1 MNRIKRLLDITSTAL
16 PERVIRHGLFWLLY
30 FAVTWHMSLI
40 SFNALKHTPA
50 AYLTPLR
57 VTVLIMLVF
66 YFFAYVLMPRYFLR
80 RKYLKGIFFFLLLAL
95 TYTISDTLWERS
107 EISHCI
113 PCMEIMRRYSKDY
126 LSYLER
132 PVFHVVL
139 TRVLSLGGLYQLV
152 IYLAPAMIIKLW
164 CDFYRQRLSVLRLA
178 RENTQLELDFLRAQ
192 VNPHFLFNTLNNVYG
207 LILKNRNQESAET
220 VSRLASFMR
229 YTLYGSDNHATL
241 DKEVGLLNDYIALER
256 LRLNNTLV
264 NFQYEIDDRHLSIP
278 PLLFIPLMENAF
290 KFCVEE
296 TGRESWVIILLKVS
310 GRQLTFKV
318 SNTFRPEVTGPPGGI
333 GLQNVRRRLEH
344 HYAGTHS
351 MDVSA
356 GDDIFTVTIHIN
368 LNGHDPLPDRR

>member
-1 MNRIKRLLDITSTAL
+1 MNRIKQLLDISSTAL
-16 PERVIRHGLFWLLY
+16 PHRIIRHGIFWLSY
-30 FAVTWHMSLI
+30 FAITWHMGLV
-40 SFNALKHTPA
+40 SFNALKNTPA

-66 YFFAYVLMPRYFLR
+66 YLFAYVLMPRYFLR
-80 RKYLKGIFFFLLLAL
+80 RKYLQGTFFFLLLAL
-95 TYTISDTLWERS
+95 TYTIADTLWERS
-107 EISHCI
+107 EIAHCI
-113 PCMEIMRRYSKDY
+113 PCMEIMQRATKDY
-126 LSYLER
+126 LSYLQR
-132 PVFHVVL
+132 PVPYVLL

-164 CDFYRQRLSVLRLA
+164 CDFYRQRLNVLRLA

-229 YTLYGSDNHATL
+229 YTLYGSNNGATL
-241 DKEVGLLNDYIALER
+241 DNEVGLLNDYIALER

-264 NFQYEIDDRHLSIP
+264 NFQYEVDDRHLSIP

-296 TGRESWVIILLKVS
+296 TGRESWVLIQLKVI
-310 GRQLTFKV
+310 GQQLTFKV
-318 SNTFRPEVTGPPGGI
+318 SNTFRSEMTGPVGGI

-344 HYAGTHS
+344 HYAGRHS

-356 GDDIFTVTIHIN
+356 EEDIFTVTIHIN